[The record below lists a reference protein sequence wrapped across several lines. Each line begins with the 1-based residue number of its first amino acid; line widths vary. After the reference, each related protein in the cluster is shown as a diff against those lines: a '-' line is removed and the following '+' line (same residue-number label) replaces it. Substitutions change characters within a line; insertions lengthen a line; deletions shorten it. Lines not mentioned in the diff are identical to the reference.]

1 MPKSLRVLLVE
12 DSSCDAELILKE
24 LHRAGFEPVWRRVE
38 TEPDYLISLGE
49 GYDIILSDFALP
61 RFGGM
66 RALEL
71 LRASGQ
77 ETPLII
83 VSGMI
88 GEDTAVTAM
97 KEGSADYVLKDRMA
111 RLGPAIDQALKQSRL
126 RS

>member
-1 MPKSLRVLLVE
+1 MVE

-88 GEDTAVTAM
+88 G
-97 KEGSADYVLKDRMA
+97 
-111 RLGPAIDQALKQSRL
+111 LGFFILF
-126 RS
+126 